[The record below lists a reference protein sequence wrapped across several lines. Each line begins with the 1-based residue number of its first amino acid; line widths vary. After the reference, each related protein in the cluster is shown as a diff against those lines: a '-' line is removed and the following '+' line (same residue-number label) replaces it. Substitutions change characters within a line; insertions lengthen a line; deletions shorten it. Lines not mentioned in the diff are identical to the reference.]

1 MSPASI
7 LPQTLARR
15 LAEGKLPVSD
25 SLRIGAQLA
34 EALRKLHDSGRVHGA
49 VSPAS
54 VTLTAD
60 GVELAPAHA
69 PLMPTP
75 YTAPEVIAGKP
86 AEVASDIF
94 SYGTV
99 LYEMLTGRKAFDGA
113 DTAAIAAAVTEA
125 APAPSGSP
133 AVDRLMAACLAKDPL
148 VRPPRMQKVILEL
161 KMLTMVARRAE
172 PQAPRR
178 DAALETALRSEMAQL
193 EARLERRLEGHRQEV
208 AQSHRD
214 TAETLS
220 GLRAELSRIASQ
232 LDAAQQHSAQ
242 SQQEIHAAG
251 EKIIGH
257 VQQHLDAS
265 AERIQRLE
273 QNLAAVQDRVQ
284 KLADNGLN
292 QQHLEKIGLNLEAYA
307 GRMQQIEA
315 SLAAIR
321 GAVEELDR
329 NGASREHLDQLA
341 QSLGTQQARTDKIEV
356 ALIGL
361 QTAFE
366 RGKNNAASYEQ
377 VAQLAHRVE
386 NQSARLDGVEKA
398 VAGPS
403 GSFMADVN
411 QRIDSLHKLVAEDV
425 QNLETS
431 IKQQAASMDSLRTAV
446 SQTDDLVERVVEALE
461 SLQSTILEHNEERSS
476 ALS

>member
-1 MSPASI
+1 MSPAST
-7 LPQTLARR
+7 LPQTLAHR
-15 LAEGKLPVSD
+15 LAEGKLPVSE
-25 SLRIGAQLA
+25 SLRIATQLA

-54 VTLTAD
+54 VTLGTD
-60 GVELAPAHA
+60 GVELIPALP
-69 PLMPTP
+69 PLTPTP
-75 YTAPEVIAGKP
+75 YTAPEVVAGKP
-86 AEVASDIF
+86 ADVASDIF

-99 LYEMLTGRKAFDGA
+99 LYEMLTGRRAFDGGDA
-113 DTAAIAAAVTEA
+113 AAIAAAVTEA
-125 APAPSGSP
+125 TPAPTGSP
-133 AVDRLMAACLAKDPL
+133 VVDRLMAACLAKDPMA
-148 VRPPRMQKVILEL
+148 RPPRMQKVILEL

-172 PQAPRR
+172 PSAPRR

-193 EARLERRLEGHRQEV
+193 EARIDRRLESHRQDI
-208 AQSHRD
+208 AGAHRD

-220 GLRAELSRIASQ
+220 SLRGELGRIASQ

-251 EKIIGH
+251 EKIVGH

-273 QNLAAVQDRVQ
+273 QNLAAAQERVQ
-284 KLADNGLN
+284 KLADTGLN
-292 QQHLEKIGLNLEAYA
+292 YQHLEKIGLNLEAHA

-321 GAVEELDR
+321 GTLEAIDR

-341 QSLGTQQARTDKIEV
+341 QGFGKHQARTDKIEAAVV
-356 ALIGL
+356 AL
-361 QTAFE
+361 QAAFE
-366 RGKNNAASYEQ
+366 RGRNTGASHDQ
-377 VAQLAHRVE
+377 VAQLVQHVE
-386 NQSARLDGVEKA
+386 SHTARLDAVEKT
-398 VAGPS
+398 VS
-403 GSFMADVN
+403 GHTGSLIADVD
-411 QRIDSLHKLVAEDV
+411 QRIADLHKLVAEDV

-431 IKQQAASMDSLRTAV
+431 IKQQAASVDSLRTAM

-461 SLQSTILEHNEERSS
+461 SLQSTILEHNGERTTT
-476 ALS
+476 LN